1 MLTIA
6 CAIWLQSPC
15 WNGGIG
21 KPRDHSAEESAMAQV
36 DLSRIS
42 ESDQRELVR
51 LLKRVMG
58 MPDEPKA
65 AVAVMSMT
73 APARRRVFAAY
84 LRVSTDR
91 QGRSGLGLE
100 AQRDKVAS
108 FVAAAG
114 GRIVSEHI
122 EVESARKANRP
133 ELAKALAACRAHHA
147 TLIVARLDRLTR
159 DVRFL
164 HEVQDGVGPAGV
176 QFCDMPDLTGA
187 VGKFMVGQLALVAQF
202 EAELVSE
209 RTKAALAAAK
219 ARGVRLGNPR
229 PRGPTPGME
238 KAAAAARAVKA
249 QQRAGDVAPV
259 IEQIRGTGVVSL
271 RAIASELRCME
282 VPTPSGRG
290 SWHAVMVARVI
301 ATADRPIA

>member
-1 MLTIA
+1 VTV
-6 CAIWLQSPC
+6 S
-15 WNGGIG
+15 
-21 KPRDHSAEESAMAQV
+21 
-36 DLSRIS
+36 
-42 ESDQRELVR
+42 
-51 LLKRVMG
+51 
-58 MPDEPKA
+58 
-65 AVAVMSMT
+65 T
-73 APARRRVFAAY
+73 RRRVFVAY
-84 LRVSTDR
+84 MRVSTDR

-100 AQRDKVAS
+100 AQRDKVAN
-108 FVAAAG
+108 FVSAIG

-122 EVESARKANRP
+122 EVESGRKANRP

-219 ARGVRLGNPR
+219 ARGVKLGNPR
-229 PRGPTPGME
+229 PGGPTPGME
-238 KAAAAARAVKA
+238 RAAAAARIAKA
-249 QQRAGDVAPV
+249 SQRAGDVAPV
-259 IEQIRGTGVVSL
+259 IAQIRSGGISSL
-271 RAIASELRCME
+271 RAVASELQRME

-290 SWHAVMVARVI
+290 LWHAMMVARVI
-301 ATADRPIA
+301 AVAQHQPASPPEDVSVELAA